1 MYIRIYVYTFIY
13 IYSHST
19 LGRIHFK
26 HAVHLTIS
34 RLGFKTA
41 RRGRRG
47 SARGTGR
54 ERVRILKCENVE
66 RERCAKRMNVRAQRE
81 GRKREWRR
89 EGGGREGAYR
99 TRLCAL
105 ASSMKENT

>member
-1 MYIRIYVYTFIY
+1 MYIY
-13 IYSHST
+13 IYTHST

-41 RRGRRG
+41 RRERR
-47 SARGTGR
+47 R
-54 ERVRILKCENVE
+54 EVGGGGEVGVRILKCENVE

-81 GRKREWRR
+81 KKARMERR
-89 EGGGREGAYR
+89 GEG
-99 TRLCAL
+99 
-105 ASSMKENT
+105 